1 MTNFYYQLRYLRALP
16 GKAER
21 KRELLA
27 QLRTEEILQES
38 YVALGNSASAFQAS
52 ELKIRQLVDE
62 ITKVCT
68 STEA

>member
-1 MTNFYYQLRYLRALP
+1 MTNFYYQLRYLRPLP

-27 QLRTEEILQES
+27 ELRTEEILQES
-38 YVALGNSASAFQAS
+38 YVALGRSAAAFQSS

-62 ITKVCT
+62 IIKVCT
-68 STEA
+68 SAKA